1 MNFKD
6 SVTIQQNLDDIDVL
20 LTPEIEMISDPEH
33 NKKIL
38 AEEELYAHQLNAQEE
53 LHTMANLKETA
64 SAYIA
69 PQTLNI
75 ADLDVVLVSSDVQ
88 TQTGTNKDGED
99 FEYNYI
105 EVEDKNYRVP
115 NSVLTKLKTILE
127 EQPNLTKFKV
137 KKSGTGLQTRY
148 TVIPIVA

>member
-53 LHTMANLKETA
+53 LHTMANLKDTA
-64 SAYIA
+64 NAYEA

-75 ADLDVVLVSSDVQ
+75 ADLEVVSTDLDVQ
-88 TQTGTNKDGED
+88 EKTGTNKDGED
-99 FEYNYI
+99 FTYNFV
-105 EVEDKNYRVP
+105 EVEGKQYRVP
-115 NSVLTKLKTILE
+115 NSVLTELKTILE
-127 EQPNLTKFKV
+127 EKPDLQKFRV
-137 KKSGTGLQTRY
+137 KKSGQGLQTRY
-148 TVIPIVA
+148 TVVPLI